1 MQVFEGKTPAER
13 NKLILM
19 IALCLVALLLVAWS
33 FGFFSGSGTTK
44 RNTNNSNH
52 TRRTQTAS
60 NNSTSTANLRDD
72 TLVPPQPIIYTP
84 PGTTDVPGTGRNIFA
99 YYTAPIRPPQTANG
113 TAAPNVPTAEQTP
126 PAPPPPL
133 ILAGVSPSNV
143 YARTGEFT
151 LQVSGD
157 KFTPAVRVYFGGG
170 ELPTR
175 FVSPQQLSATVPAN
189 LISSQGN
196 HEIVV
201 RTGDRQLFSNT
212 MTFNVTPPPA
222 PPFTYVGLIGGPSYN
237 DTAVLKNRSNE
248 LLNVQRGDV
257 VGSRFRVTS
266 ISERAIEFAD
276 TELNIRHTL
285 PAVENRPGNPDNR
298 FNPPPRSA
306 VSDDDEQ

>member
-19 IALCLVALLLVAWS
+19 IALCFVALLLVAWS
-33 FGFFSGSGTTK
+33 FGLFSGSGTTT
-44 RNTNNSNH
+44 RNTNNSNRP
-52 TRRTQTAS
+52 RRTQTATT
-60 NNSTSTANLRDD
+60 NSTSTANLRDEA
-72 TLVPPQPIIYTP
+72 LVPPQPIIYTP
-84 PGTTDVPGTGRNIFA
+84 PGAADVPGTGRNIFA
-99 YYTAPIRPPQTANG
+99 YYTAPVSPPQNAATA
-113 TAAPNVPTAEQTP
+113 PSVMPAEQTP
-126 PAPPPPL
+126 TPAPPPPL
-133 ILAGVSPSNV
+133 ILAGVSPANV
-143 YARTGEFT
+143 YARTNEFT

-157 KFTPAVRVYFGGG
+157 KFTPAVRVYFGDS

-175 FVSPQQLSATVPAN
+175 FASPQQLSATVSPN

-196 HEIVV
+196 RDVVV
-201 RTGDRQLFSNT
+201 RTPDGRLFSNT
-212 MTFNVTPPPA
+212 MGFNVTPPPA
-222 PPFTYVGLIGGPSYN
+222 PPFTYVGLLDGRSGN
-237 DTAVLKNRSNE
+237 ATAVLKNRSNE

-285 PAVENRPGNPDNR
+285 RAAESRPGNPDNR